1 MTSSTGRGSPNMAS
15 GSAEV
20 RFSSNLTPQ
29 HRAAILDFEDLVM
42 RRGPRFG
49 RATTS
54 RLELRE
60 VDVYERPEDQKL
72 HARVVF
78 EIDMAEDMLNLV
90 GNMHGGCTMHL
101 IDVCTTIALNA
112 LRIAMDK
119 EGDYVSH
126 GINTVFHAPAKVGA
140 RLELINTTTA
150 WGSRAVSAR
159 TEIWDITNRRLVATG
174 IQNQMQTARL

>member
-1 MTSSTGRGSPNMAS
+1 MAS
-15 GSAEV
+15 DV
-20 RFSSNLTPQ
+20 RFSSNLSPQ
-29 HRAAILDFEDLVM
+29 QRAAILDFEDRVM
-42 RRGPRFG
+42 RRDPRFG
-49 RATTS
+49 KETTS

-60 VDVYERPEDQKL
+60 VDVYERREDKKM

-90 GNMHGGCTMHL
+90 GNMHGGCVMHL
-101 IDVCTTIALNA
+101 IDVCTTLALNA
-112 LRIAMDK
+112 LKIALNK
-119 EGDYVSH
+119 KGDYVSH

-140 RLELINTTTA
+140 RLELINNTTA